1 LDCLVS
7 TQVFKGVCSLGSN
20 TIILPFI
27 GTSEDLSALE
37 YGPQRS
43 AKLNTEAIMVDGSI
57 SCCTHSRLLKLTS
70 SLTPYQLC
78 VYVCVCVCVCVCTHS
93 LSLYLAIFDT
103 KLTFQSLRLK
113 GEGLFSS
120 VNILLSNGKHT
131 TLLTGFLLHG
141 TPIKFK
147 AKHDSTT
154 DLESQFISALRH

>member
-1 LDCLVS
+1 
-7 TQVFKGVCSLGSN
+7 
-20 TIILPFI
+20 
-27 GTSEDLSALE
+27 
-37 YGPQRS
+37 
-43 AKLNTEAIMVDGSI
+43 M
-57 SCCTHSRLLKLTS
+57 
-70 SLTPYQLC
+70 
-78 VYVCVCVCVCVCTHS
+78 CVCVCTHS

-131 TLLTGFLLHG
+131 TLLTGFLLHW

-154 DLESQFISALRH
+154 DLKKVSLLVHWDTNVWLYLLGLLSHKVNESSLISELFLSPIRFNAAFFFAVFVWLSVCFKRCCKESKSKFSTIYFSIHPSVYFLS